1 MIIFYFFLGQNILSL
16 INLYYIKMK
25 IMKKLSISKTIFLAI
40 ILLSQIKSDEITI
53 SLNDIS
59 TDTINDNYE
68 INSKVLNINSNGIFI
83 ITGECNECQI
93 LINENLEITLTIN
106 SISIDNSNTGPFVIS
121 KKSKVNLILVGESTI
136 TDNESNEDSESFEGA
151 AIKFKKSSSLSING
165 DGKLNVNGNIKN
177 GIKGAK
183 SSSLNINSGT
193 LVISAV
199 KNGLAC
205 DDKLTINDGTITITS
220 QSDGIKSDP
229 DSDDDKS
236 EGTITVNGGKITIN
250 SQNDAIQAAYK
261 LIINGGNFDITTFNG
276 ASSSGFD
283 EDTMS
288 AKGLKCSTNEHEN
301 VTNVIEITGG
311 KFILNTR
318 DDAIHSDYNIT
329 IKGGT
334 FDISTGDDGVHAE
347 KFLILGELNAD
358 DSLIDLKIT
367 QSYEGL
373 EGAYIYIYS
382 GKYNI
387 IASDD
392 GINAAGDTDESCS
405 MGEGGNQDGQGGFP
419 GGQESPKDAGQGF
432 NGGNDSM
439 NGMQS
444 KCYIF
449 YLNIYG
455 GDIYVNCESDGLDA
469 NGNITI
475 SGGNVEI
482 WGMEKGGDGDPI
494 DLDGTLTITGGTI
507 LAGGSQG
514 MEPVHKYV
522 KTISQEFIYTTD
534 SINANT
540 EISIKNGDTNIR
552 TFTIPKNINYLFY
565 TSKDTNENYRLS
577 EGTTYNRTDA
587 LNSVEN
593 DNNFRGMNNPNF
605 NNKDSN
611 TNSTSSSSSS
621 FLSSLNILILLLL
634 CLILKY

>member
-1 MIIFYFFLGQNILSL
+1 MKTKKNSIFSKIILG
-16 INLYYIKMK
+16 
-25 IMKKLSISKTIFLAI
+25 FI
-40 ILLSQIKSDEITI
+40 ILLAQIKSDDISI

-59 TDTINDNYE
+59 TDTINENYE
-68 INSKVLNINSNGIFI
+68 INSNVLNITSSRTFI
-83 ITGECNECQI
+83 ITGECTECQI
-93 LINENLEITLTIN
+93 LIYENLKITLTIN
-106 SISIDNSNTGPFVIS
+106 SISLDNSNTGPFVIS

-136 TDNESNEDSESFEGA
+136 NDNESNEDSELFEGA
-151 AIKFKKSSSLSING
+151 AIKFKKSSSLTIDG

-183 SSSLNINSGT
+183 SSSLSINGGN

-220 QSDGIKSDP
+220 QSDGIKSEP

-236 EGTITVNGGKITIN
+236 EGTITINGGEIKIN
-250 SQNDAIQAAYK
+250 SQSDAIQAAYK
-261 LIINGGNFDITTFNG
+261 LIINGGNFDITTYNG
-276 ASSSGFD
+276 ASTTGFD
-283 EDTMS
+283 KDTMS

-329 IKGGT
+329 IKGGI
-334 FDISTGDDGVHAE
+334 FEISTGDDGVHAE

-367 QSYEGL
+367 KSYEGL

-405 MGEGGNQDGQGGFP
+405 RQGGGMGFGGNQP
-419 GGQESPKDAGQGF
+419 NGGQKSGQFPNGQRWLEF
-432 NGGNDSM
+432 NWGNGSKND
-439 NGMQS
+439 MQS

-449 YLNIYG
+449 YIYIFG

-469 NGNITI
+469 NGNINI
-475 SGGNVEI
+475 SGGNLEI
-482 WGMEKGGDGDPI
+482 WGMKKGGDGDPI
-494 DLDGTLTITGGTI
+494 DVDGTLTISGGTI

-514 MEPVHKYV
+514 MEPAHKFV
-522 KTISQEFIYTTD
+522 KTIDQEFIYTTD
-534 SINANT
+534 SINVNT
-540 EISIKNGDTNIR
+540 EISIKNEDTIIR

-565 TSKDTNENYRLS
+565 TS
-577 EGTTYNRTDA
+577 EGTNGNYKFSEVNTFKREDA
-587 LNSVEN
+587 LNSLGN
-593 DNNFRGMNNPNF
+593 DY
-605 NNKDSN
+605 DSN
-611 TNSTSSSSSS
+611 NNSNSSSNL
-621 FLSSLNILILLLL
+621 FSLKILNLLLL
-634 CLILKY
+634 CLIALY